1 MLNNPHEPFKIDQGF
16 GDPVDYGFHDGLD
29 TNGLG
34 GGNTDCGTPLKMIA
48 AGKKVHSSFSNFG
61 FGNIFVQDAIVKG
74 KTYWPR
80 YCHLQKTVDSL
91 VTGQLYPEGTIFNQ
105 MGTSGNS
112 TACHL
117 HWSVFKKRPPN
128 DNWRM
133 IAKTRA
139 ILDEYFID
147 PAEFVKLQTK
157 PEKEVMPNTYKGY
170 DLSNLES
177 VHAAFDVVYRI
188 QHDGEELVKKTDLEK
203 LKNDVSD
210 KNEELGSLKGK
221 LGKLEERLKTIDEVH
236 GQEVVALKIKYQQ
249 MVEDET
255 VKLRSLLKDK
265 DTEIST
271 LNAQLLSK
279 NSGFKDRL
287 TSRKFLFSSITAIA
301 DLVVALAVLF
311 GATPDPMALGQALTA
326 LHVAAATFVL
336 PEAVSDHQER
346 MTLANKV

>member
-1 MLNNPHEPFKIDQGF
+1 MLINPHEPFKTDREF
-16 GDPVDYGFHDGLD
+16 GKKVDYGFHDGID

-34 GGNTDCGTPLKMIA
+34 GGNTDCGTPLRMIA
-48 AGKKVHSSFSNFG
+48 AGRKVHSSFSEAG
-61 FGNIFVQDAIVKG
+61 FGNMYVQDATVKDT
-74 KTYWPR
+74 TYWIR
-80 YCHLQKTVDSL
+80 CCHLQKPVDSL
-91 VTGQLYPEGTIFNQ
+91 ITGQLYPEGTIFNQ

-147 PAEFVKLQTK
+147 PKEFVKLHTK

-203 LKNDVSD
+203 LKKDLTA
-210 KNEELGSLKGK
+210 KTEELSNAKLE
-221 LGKLEERLKTIDEVH
+221 LGKLREKLKTIEEVH
-236 GQEVVALKIKYQQ
+236 AQDLTVSKQKYQQ
-249 MVEDET
+249 MVEDEA
-255 VKLRSLLKDK
+255 RALKTQLVAK
-265 DTEIST
+265 DLEISNLST
-271 LNAQLLSK
+271 QLLSK
-279 NSGFKDRL
+279 SSGVKDRL
-287 TSRKFLFSSITAIA
+287 TSRKFLLSSVTAIA

-311 GATPDPMALGQALTA
+311 GAKPDPMALGQALTA
-326 LHVAAATFVL
+326 LHVATASFIM
-336 PEAVSDHQER
+336 PEAISDHQER
-346 MTLANKV
+346 MVLANKV